1 MAMAVWQPASQI
13 SEIFQWCGDDR
24 NTLSDSLLFDT
35 FHFEIKWCK
44 KMALLR
50 FFPK

>member
-13 SEIFQWCGDDR
+13 SEIFQSCGDAG
-24 NTLSDSLLFDT
+24 NTLSDSILF
-35 FHFEIKWCK
+35 ILKLNGAK
-44 KMALLR
+44 KMAILR